1 MATCLAFHE
10 VDDVDHWL
18 KQTTRDEVFAPLGI
32 THQTFVD
39 PQGSNRTGLILDIP
53 DFDAFQ
59 ELMQS
64 PEAGEANGQGRSPS
78 RHPGDPRPGLTAL
91 DR

>member
-53 DFDAFQ
+53 EFDAFQ

-64 PEAGEANGQGRSPS
+64 PEAGEAMAKDGVRPDTLVILAQG
-78 RHPGDPRPGLTAL
+78 
-91 DR
+91 